1 MGQTLRLEVFIRN
14 KFIIFATIGLLACFG
29 CAGKPVAAVA
39 EGDAARIDRTLV
51 RETVVYESGAKDGA
65 VVPDVSAPRL
75 RAIWVPERQENG
87 RLIEAHREWTLEGDV
102 AILGIPKTQRK
113 SK

>member
-1 MGQTLRLEVFIRN
+1 MNHFFKILSLAITVAFVGCAHGQTN
-14 KFIIFATIGLLACFG
+14 
-29 CAGKPVAAVA
+29 PVS
-39 EGDAARIDRTLV
+39 EDEAARIDRTLV
-51 RETVVYESGAKDGA
+51 KETVVYEPGSKDGA
-65 VVPDVSAPRL
+65 VVPDISAPRL

-102 AILGIPKTQRK
+102 TILGIPKSLRK